1 MGTYRISVIGMG
13 YVGLCT
19 AIAFASRG
27 YSVIASETDIEKVDK
42 ISRGIPPFHEPGLK
56 EALAEVLKNGL
67 LKCIA
72 STENAVLN
80 TDITFITV
88 GTPSMLDGSIDLRY
102 IKSSAREIGSVL
114 SDKDSYH
121 LVVVKSTVIPGT
133 TENVIKPIL
142 EESSG
147 KKCGIDFGLCV
158 NPEFL
163 REGSA
168 LHDFFNP
175 DRIVIGEYDRKSG
188 DVLETLYREF
198 YAEKMP
204 PMIRT
209 TPVNAE
215 LIKYANNAFL
225 AVKISFIN
233 TIANIC
239 ERIPGADVTVV
250 AKGIGLDKRIGP
262 SFLNAGLGYG
272 GSCLPKDLRALIQY
286 SKSLGYEPKLLEA
299 VESVNNSQPRRAIE
313 LCKKLLGELKGKRVA
328 ILGLAFKPNTDDVRE
343 APSIMIIRQLL
354 KEGAK
359 VVAYDPAA
367 IPNAKAIFKD
377 DIEYASSAIECL
389 KNADCC
395 ILVTE
400 WEEFKKLKPE
410 DFIQN
415 MRTPILLDGRRLF
428 DSEEFSRKIRFM
440 AIGLGIENPKP

>member
-1 MGTYRISVIGMG
+1 
-13 YVGLCT
+13 
-19 AIAFASRG
+19 
-27 YSVIASETDIEKVDK
+27 
-42 ISRGIPPFHEPGLK
+42 
-56 EALAEVLKNGL
+56 
-67 LKCIA
+67 
-72 STENAVLN
+72 
-80 TDITFITV
+80 
-88 GTPSMLDGSIDLRY
+88 
-102 IKSSAREIGSVL
+102 
-114 SDKDSYH
+114 
-121 LVVVKSTVIPGT
+121 VVKSTVIPGT
-133 TENVIKPIL
+133 TENIVKPIL

-147 KKCGIDFGLCV
+147 KRCGTDFGLCM

-168 LHDFFNP
+168 LHDTFNP
-175 DRIVIGEYDRKSG
+175 DRIVIGEYDKKSG
-188 DVLETLYREF
+188 DILEALYREF

-204 PMIRT
+204 PIIRT

-225 AVKISFIN
+225 ATKISFIN

-239 ERIPGADVTVV
+239 DRIPGADVTVV

-262 SFLNAGLGYG
+262 LFLNAGLGYG

-286 SKSLGYEPKLLEA
+286 SKNLGYEPKLLEA
-299 VESVNNSQPRRAIE
+299 VESVNNSQPQRAIE
-313 LCKKLLGELKGKRVA
+313 LCKKLLGELRGKRVA
-328 ILGLAFKPNTDDVRE
+328 ILGLAFKPNTDDIRE
-343 APSIMIIRQLL
+343 APSITIIRQLL
-354 KEGAK
+354 KEGAR
-359 VVAYDPAA
+359 VVAYDPVA

-428 DSEEFSRKIRFM
+428 DPEEFSRKIRFM
-440 AIGLGIENPKP
+440 AIGLGMENPKSRKTGS